1 MWNFH
6 DFIIEM
12 AKLSNFIMWENFAR
26 EVASNICANMSINFL
41 EGNLETK
48 HGA

>member
-1 MWNFH
+1 M
-6 DFIIEM
+6 IEM
-12 AKLSNFIMWENFAR
+12 AELSNFIARENFTR
-26 EVASNICANMSINFL
+26 EVASNICANMMSINCL